1 MDMIPEQATGSAVSD
16 LIESFL
22 EFKRMNAGRSD
33 RTISV
38 YRLALTRLAAYFAD
52 QDLLRITPDELTTF
66 VGPYL
71 HKIGLRDP
79 TSRRTHVSAIRGFYK
94 WLASTKRIRTSP
106 AGDLP
111 YPQRGRKIPNVMTL
125 ASAGKIMW
133 EPDFSKFEGVRD
145 GAMLSLLAGC
155 GLRVTGLVT
164 LNESNIVEDE
174 IDGKVRL
181 IIKVLEK
188 GNKQRRLTIPPEADL
203 MLRLYLDHPELKEI
217 DRRLPNGDKV
227 LFVSTMNRTVTPDQ
241 YHGERR
247 RLNRRAVLQM
257 MKKYGRRAG
266 IPEDQMHPHAMR
278 HLFGTELAED
288 GVDIIARQRLM
299 GHEDAKSTAIYDHMA
314 MRKLTREADR
324 ANPLA
329 KIKTPVTDLLKKLN
343 KQA

>member
-1 MDMIPEQATGSAVSD
+1 MSD

-22 EFKRMNAGRSD
+22 EFKRMNSGRSD

-38 YRLALTRLAAYFAD
+38 YRLALTRMATYFAD
-52 QDLLRITPDELTTF
+52 QDLLRVTQDELTTF

-79 TSRRTHVSAIRGFYK
+79 ASRRTHVSAVRGFYK
-94 WLASTKRIRTSP
+94 WLASTRRIRSSP

-133 EPDFSKFEGVRD
+133 EPDFSTFEGVRD

-164 LNESNIVEDE
+164 LNESNIIEDE

-188 GNKQRRLTIPPEADL
+188 GNKQRRLPIPPEADL
-203 MLRLYLDHPELKEI
+203 MLRLYLDHPDLKEI

-257 MKKYGRRAG
+257 MKKYGKRAG
-266 IPEDQMHPHAMR
+266 IPEDQIHPHAMR